1 MCHLIDTVDRVSVF
15 TREQN
20 QSPDGVSAEDIE
32 IGKEI
37 EIETVVR
44 GRPLRSL
51 EVKQK
56 ERMFSAAN
64 N

>member
-1 MCHLIDTVDRVSVF
+1 MAWML
-15 TREQN
+15 
-20 QSPDGVSAEDIE
+20 AEDIE

-37 EIETVVR
+37 EIGTMGR
-44 GRPLRSL
+44 GGPLRSL

>member
-1 MCHLIDTVDRVSVF
+1 MPPNRDCRACVGIH
-15 TREQN
+15 TRGQN
-20 QSPDGVSAEDIE
+20 GTRIAAEDIE

-37 EIETVVR
+37 EIGTGR

>member
-1 MCHLIDTVDRVSVF
+1 MIF
-15 TREQN
+15 THARAKR
-20 QSPDGVSAEDIE
+20 SPNGASAEDIE

-37 EIETVVR
+37 EIGAVVR